1 MMPPKATRRIPAAE
15 RRQRIE
21 AAATELFAERG
32 YAATTVE
39 DIVRAAGVT
48 KPILYRHFESKQ
60 ELAVALLERTRDELI
75 GAPLAKFSPGASDP
89 RALRE
94 LMLDAWLAY
103 VEAHPQATRF
113 FLTPI
118 SGDLALAAVQAEL
131 FERQRAT
138 QRAMIR
144 EFAPAVPEAQAEPL
158 AEALRSTLNAVA
170 LWWLDHP
177 DVPRASPLAVLCRVA
192 EGVVSGAYR

>member
-1 MMPPKATRRIPAAE
+1 MAAKVTRRIPSAE
-15 RRQRIE
+15 RRERIE
-21 AAATELFAERG
+21 AAATKLFAERG
-32 YAATTVE
+32 YSATTVE

-60 ELAVALLERTRDELI
+60 ELAIALLERTRDELI
-75 GAPLAKFSPGASDP
+75 GAPLAKFSVGAQDP

-94 LMLDAWLAY
+94 LMLDAWLGY

-113 FLTPI
+113 FLTPTA
-118 SGDLALAAVQAEL
+118 DPALSAVQAEL
-131 FERQRAT
+131 FARQRAT
-138 QRAMIR
+138 QQAMIR
-144 EFAPAVPEAQAEPL
+144 EFAPAIPEARAEPL

-177 DVPRASPLAVLCRVA
+177 DVPRATPLAVLCQVA
-192 EGVVSGAYR
+192 EGVIAGADR